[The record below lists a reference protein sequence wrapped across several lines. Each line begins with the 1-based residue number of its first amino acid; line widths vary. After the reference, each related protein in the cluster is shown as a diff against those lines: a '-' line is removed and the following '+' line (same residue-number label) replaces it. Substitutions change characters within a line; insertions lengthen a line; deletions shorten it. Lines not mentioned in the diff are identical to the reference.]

1 MNYLGIH
8 RKSLH
13 LSLNKSERIRIAL
26 LFIVIA
32 FFIFSCYDLLFSGYF
47 IWDDKTFLFDE
58 IITGKSWKSLFTD
71 GHYGLYH
78 PVTTA
83 FIRLTYLLFNNESI
97 YLHALNLFIH
107 IVNSL
112 LFLNILYQFKV
123 NFKIIIFVFPLFLFH
138 PHNIETYAWLASIK
152 DLIASFFVL
161 SAVYYYLKFRE
172 LILKGYNRHSI
183 ILIILS
189 VAAILAKPTAVYLP
203 FIIYLIE
210 AGFQKRYFHKANL
223 HLLYILIP
231 VAAFVVIYNYYIRV
245 STSSVFMLAEFSFYE
260 RILIAGI
267 NIAEYTLSSLALRPP
282 SVFYPYPFEPGAS
295 SAYSLYLIPLLLL
308 VIPYFALSRISRF
321 NYTLLLG
328 IGLLLLLP
336 VLQLVPI
343 GESVRNDRYMYLFI
357 AYMLFMVAMIIP
369 RFIDKIGKQKKW
381 LPLLLLVALLSLT
394 IIRYFD
400 RIKHWNDQKELFTT
414 DFTRH
419 SNSEVL
425 ANTLGV
431 LYLNTGNQEKAIE
444 YLEMAIHLDGKY
456 AKAYT
461 NLGKAYRKMGE
472 PGKAIPLFIRSI
484 LLIPFQFESYHELSA
499 TYYTQGNYRQADS
512 VLNVRFDK
520 NNDQSLNLLGKIKYR
535 LGEVDKSIELY
546 SSALKIRKSEYYLYD
561 LAISYGKTGDYNK
574 SLSLINE
581 ALNLNNKF
589 AEAYYLKGV
598 ILAQKGEDPCSNF
611 HKALSLGY
619 EEARDM
625 IQRFCL

>member
-1 MNYLGIH
+1 MDYLGIH
-8 RKSLH
+8 RKSLRF
-13 LSLNKSERIRIAL
+13 SLNKSKRIRIAIV
-26 LFIVIA
+26 FIIIT
-32 FFIFSCYDLLFSGYF
+32 FFIIICFDLLFSGYF

-58 IITGKSWKSLFTD
+58 IITRVSWKSLSTN

-78 PVTTA
+78 PVTTS
-83 FIRLTYLLFNNESI
+83 FIRLSYLLFNNESI

-112 LFLNILYQFKV
+112 LFLKILHHFKV
-123 NFKIIIFVFPLFLFH
+123 NFKIIIFVFALFLFH
-138 PHNIETYAWLASIK
+138 PHNIETYAWLTSIK
-152 DLIASFFVL
+152 DLLASFFVL

-172 LILKGYNRHSI
+172 HILKGYNRHSI
-183 ILIILS
+183 ILIILTI
-189 VAAILAKPTAVYLP
+189 AALLAKPTTVYLP
-203 FIIYLIE
+203 FAIYLIE

-223 HLLYILIP
+223 HLLYVLIP
-231 VAAFVVIYNYYIRV
+231 VATFVVFYNYYIRV
-245 STSSVFMLAEFSFYE
+245 SISIVFMLAEFSFHE
-260 RILIAGI
+260 RMLIAGI
-267 NIAEYTLSSLALRPP
+267 NIIEYSLSSLALRPP
-282 SVFYPYPFEPGAS
+282 SIFYPYPFEPGAS
-295 SAYSLYLIPLLLL
+295 STYSIYLIPLPLLS
-308 VIPYFALSRISRF
+308 IPYFALSRNSRF

-336 VLQLVPI
+336 ILQLIPI

-369 RFIDKIGKQKKW
+369 RVIDKISKQNKW
-381 LPLLLLVALLSLT
+381 LLLLLLVALLSLT

-400 RIKHWNDQKELFTT
+400 RIKDWNDQKELFIA
-414 DFTRH
+414 DFSRH

-431 LYLNTGNQEKAIE
+431 LYMNSGNQEKAIE
-444 YLEMAIHLDGKY
+444 YLEKAIHLDGKY

-461 NLGKAYRKMGE
+461 NLGKAYRKRGE
-472 PGKAIPLFIRSI
+472 PEKAIPFFIKST
-484 LLIPFQFESYHELSA
+484 LLIPFQFEAYHELSA

-512 VLNVRFDK
+512 VLNVGFDR
-520 NNDQSLNLLGKIKYR
+520 NDDQSLNLLGKIKYQ
-535 LGEVDKSIELY
+535 LGEVDTSIELHTG
-546 SSALKIRKSEYYLYD
+546 ALKIRRSEYYLYD
-561 LAISYGKTGDYNK
+561 LAISYGKTGNFNK
-574 SLSLINE
+574 SLELINE
-581 ALNLNNKF
+581 ALTLNNKF

-598 ILAQKGEDPCSNF
+598 ILAQKGEEPCSNF